1 MSGNRDSSGKKKI
14 VVELTEVGIVLRLV
28 FMGIAIIA
36 ASLAFY
42 SVFSAVFRTE
52 SGWQTIPVN
61 KSDTAASQEF
71 VFQYQLGV
79 SGRKPA
85 EEYDQLKRAYP
96 KYLDR
101 AYQIFDHLPYEGI
114 QNLTCL
120 NKNPNEAVQIEPEL
134 YQALQMLEELN
145 SRYLYYAPVYG
156 QYRSV
161 FGCDTDWEA
170 SHFDPATDEQVDKF
184 VQSVI
189 GFASDEQSIRV
200 ELMGD
205 NTAMLYV
212 SPEYLQ
218 FASENEITCFL
229 DFFYLRNAFALDC
242 VAQQLISDGFTA
254 GTITTLE
261 GFSRVLGEGDYSVK
275 LFDRADG
282 VICQA
287 ATMSYAGPMS
297 LISLRDFP
305 LDESDGQYYYCL
317 ENGEIRNPFVDP
329 ETGRCKSQY
338 PSLLSYSDSMGCGEL
353 LVRTLDFYVQG
364 AVGKEELHAKDIETV
379 YFADRTIVAS
389 DRSAAFTEIYGDN
402 NVKYQLAG

>member
-1 MSGNRDSSGKKKI
+1 MSDNRDSSGKKKFI
-14 VVELTEVGIVLRLV
+14 VELTETGIVLRLV

-52 SGWQTIPVN
+52 SGWQTIPAN
-61 KSDTAASQEF
+61 KSETAASQEF

-85 EEYDQLKRAYP
+85 EEYDQLKRVYP

-101 AYQIFDHLPYEGI
+101 AYQIFDNMQYEGI
-114 QNLTCL
+114 ENLTCL
-120 NKNPNEAVQIEPEL
+120 NENPNEAVQIEPEL
-134 YQALQMLEELN
+134 YQALRMLEDRN
-145 SRYLYYAPVYG
+145 SRYLYYAPVYA
-156 QYRSV
+156 QYRSI
-161 FGCDTDWEA
+161 FGCDNDWEA
-170 SHFDPATDEQVDKF
+170 SHFDPALDDQVDKY
-184 VQSVI
+184 VRSVI
-189 GFASDEQSIRV
+189 GFASDDESIHV
-200 ELMGD
+200 ELKGD

-212 SPEYLQ
+212 SAEYLQ
-218 FASENEITCFL
+218 FASENEISCFL

-275 LFDRADG
+275 LFDRSDG

-287 ATMSYAGPMS
+287 ATMSYTGPMS
-297 LISLRDFP
+297 LVSLRDFP

-317 ENGEIRNPFVDP
+317 ENGEIRNPFVD
-329 ETGRCKSQY
+329 ETTGRCTSQY
-338 PSLLSYSDSMGCGEL
+338 PSLLSYSNSMGCGEL

-364 AVGKEELHAKDIETV
+364 MVEEEALHTEGIETV
-379 YFADRTIVAS
+379 YFADKNIVAS
-389 DRSAAFTEIYGDN
+389 DRSATFAEIYGDA
-402 NVKYQLAG
+402 NVKYQLAQ